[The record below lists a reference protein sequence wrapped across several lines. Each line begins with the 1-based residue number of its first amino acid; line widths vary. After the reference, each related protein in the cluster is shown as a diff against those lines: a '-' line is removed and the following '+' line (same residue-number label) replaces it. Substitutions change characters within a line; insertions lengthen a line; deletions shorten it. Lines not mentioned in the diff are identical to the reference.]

1 MRASLFFKFTLAF
14 ILVVLAG
21 ISLMAFLANRSATG
35 GLSLYVDRG
44 SELWAH
50 RLAPVLVAYYSRQQ
64 SWAGID
70 QFLTQ
75 GPRVDVRRRVGQSP
89 LRRTLDGPS
98 DKKLWW
104 LADHRLILGDSQN
117 RVVFDSDSQMTG
129 QDLGNDIRVSMVP
142 LLLDNQGIGSLLIAQ
157 YDEGLLE
164 QQFLDRVNQ
173 GLALAALG
181 TIVIALV
188 AAVLLSR
195 QLTSPIRRLTAATR
209 A

>member
-129 QDLGNDIRVSMVP
+129 QDLGTIYVFQWCHCYR
-142 LLLDNQGIGSLLIAQ
+142 IW
-157 YDEGLLE
+157 
-164 QQFLDRVNQ
+164 
-173 GLALAALG
+173 G
-181 TIVIALV
+181 TIYVFQWCHCYWTINAS
-188 AAVLLSR
+188 ARS
-195 QLTSPIRRLTAATR
+195 
-209 A
+209 